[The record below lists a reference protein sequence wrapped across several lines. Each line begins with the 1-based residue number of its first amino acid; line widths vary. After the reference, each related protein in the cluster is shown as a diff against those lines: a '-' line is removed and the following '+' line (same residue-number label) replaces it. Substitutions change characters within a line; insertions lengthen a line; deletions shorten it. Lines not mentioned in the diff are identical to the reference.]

1 MFCPMAVVV
10 VGSISKTKI
19 VFNQNRTRFL
29 LIALSIARAIDYCF
43 ASEANEMLMT
53 YYMHPLQSTAHHHV

>member
-1 MFCPMAVVV
+1 MFCPL

-19 VFNQNRTRFL
+19 LFNQNSTRFL
-29 LIALSIARAIDYCF
+29 LIALSIARATDYCF

-53 YYMHPLQSTAHHHV
+53 YYMHPLQATVHHHV